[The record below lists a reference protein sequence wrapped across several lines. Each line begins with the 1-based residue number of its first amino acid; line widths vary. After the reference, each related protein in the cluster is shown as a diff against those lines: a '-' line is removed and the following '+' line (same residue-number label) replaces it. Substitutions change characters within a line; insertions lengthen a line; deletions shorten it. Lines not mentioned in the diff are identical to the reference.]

1 MYTTNIETQLK
12 KNKDISQ
19 NKFDDLKIDL
29 YDDFDLNIIDGNNIF
44 HINDIKKTCID
55 YRLRFL
61 DSKYF
66 KGDFPNSTT

>member
-44 HINDIKKTCID
+44 HINDIKKTCKIG
-55 YRLRFL
+55 RASCRERV
-61 DSKYF
+61 
-66 KGDFPNSTT
+66 

>member
-29 YDDFDLNIIDGNNIF
+29 YDDFDLNIIDGNNLLVEF
-44 HINDIKKTCID
+44 ELCYYNDKSV
-55 YRLRFL
+55 RL
-61 DSKYF
+61 KQIIIY
-66 KGDFPNSTT
+66 

>member
-29 YDDFDLNIIDGNNIF
+29 YE
-44 HINDIKKTCID
+44 
-55 YRLRFL
+55 
-61 DSKYF
+61 
-66 KGDFPNSTT
+66 